1 MQLAVL
7 LGFSSDPQM
16 NRERVI
22 QTVDGAVQGGEGRSL
37 VPGLHHLPV
46 RPVTQ
51 NGKHVTTV
59 VATATSLPNA
69 SGVYFYT
76 LAQTRTTEHEA

>member
-1 MQLAVL
+1 MCVSLSEAQL
-7 LGFSSDPQM
+7 

-22 QTVDGAVQGGEGRSL
+22 HTVDGAVQGADGRSL

-51 NGKHVTTV
+51 NGKHTTAV
-59 VATATSLPNA
+59 VATATSLANT
-69 SGVYFYT
+69 SGKTYRNWKYRKEDG
-76 LAQTRTTEHEA
+76 L